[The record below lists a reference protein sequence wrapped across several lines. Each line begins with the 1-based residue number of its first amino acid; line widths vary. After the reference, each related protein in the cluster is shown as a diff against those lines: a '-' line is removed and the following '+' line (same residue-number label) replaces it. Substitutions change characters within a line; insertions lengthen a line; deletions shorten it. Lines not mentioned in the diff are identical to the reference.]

1 MHCGASCSRR
11 ETLDRCILAP
21 DWWYNLLRAMR
32 SWAPS
37 TFSHTTHGRDLFQT
51 TYFVHRCSIET
62 PTRTPTAST
71 LARRRTLLGDS
82 VPPESWCAFE
92 MPNGWRMP
100 LAQRY
105 RRTHTQGQFRN
116 GAAETQD
123 VPAHPKPFHMTS
135 KPTLQ
140 DCHSNPLLNSPRPL
154 ACCRQADHSRSEASR
169 DTRCFDMRLSC
180 RRIP

>member
-1 MHCGASCSRR
+1 M
-11 ETLDRCILAP
+11 
-21 DWWYNLLRAMR
+21 
-32 SWAPS
+32 
-37 TFSHTTHGRDLFQT
+37 
-51 TYFVHRCSIET
+51 
-62 PTRTPTAST
+62 
-71 LARRRTLLGDS
+71 ARNVS
-82 VPPESWCAFE
+82 SCAFE

-140 DCHSNPLLNSPRPL
+140 DYHLNPLLNSANPL
-154 ACCRQADHSRSEASR
+154 ACCRPADHSRSEVSR
-169 DTRCFDMRLSC
+169 DTRCFDMRLQYHVGVC
-180 RRIP
+180 RSHTLQDVCFGGCASTVTSDILAGPGRRSRRSSGMSLGGGAAPIS